1 MVTEALGVEM
11 ATRTVR
17 QQVLNS
23 PGSVKAEELENRVE
37 LAFCHSQH
45 WGVQPAAGSCV
56 LLDHLF
62 CGFVLIFVLFFS
74 LFYYERG
81 RYYKKERERARKK

>member
-1 MVTEALGVEM
+1 MVIGDRSLGCGDGNK
-11 ATRTVR
+11 
-17 QQVLNS
+17 NS
-23 PGSVKAEELENRVE
+23 KTTGFEFPQTLKAEELENRVE
-37 LAFCHSQH
+37 LVFCHSQH

-56 LLDHLF
+56 LLDHLS

-81 RYYKKERERARKK
+81 HYYKKERNKE